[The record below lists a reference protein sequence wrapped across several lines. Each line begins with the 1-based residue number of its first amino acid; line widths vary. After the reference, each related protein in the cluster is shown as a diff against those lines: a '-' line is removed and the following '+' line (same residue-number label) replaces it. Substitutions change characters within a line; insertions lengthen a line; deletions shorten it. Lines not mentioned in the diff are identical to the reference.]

1 MEEASDRP
9 YVFRDE
15 VEAPPT
21 HDPEEKEVVIYDG
34 KAMSYRFYR
43 R

>member
-1 MEEASDRP
+1 MEESDRP

-15 VEAPPT
+15 AEESPEY
-21 HDPEEKEVVIYDG
+21 DPEEKEVVIYDG
-34 KAMSYRFYR
+34 QAMSYRSYR